1 MSAAS
6 EQAAG
11 LEGDNVL
18 DLRGNRGIVDEAK
31 AKELLSVVAEG
42 NTAFDTVVLSTRSIT
57 PAASRVVAEEL
68 AKLPLRRAI
77 FADCISGI
85 PEKDAFE
92 TLSGLCAALKGKV
105 RSAPWQ
111 RRWRE
116 LIADLAPHFP
126 PVCGTRTWRSW
137 T

>member
-6 EQAAG
+6 EQAAD

-18 DLRGNRGIVDEAK
+18 DLRGSRGIVDEAK
-31 AKELLSVVAEG
+31 AKELMSAVAERQ
-42 NTAFDTVVLSTRSIT
+42 TAFDTAVLSTRSIT
-57 PAASRVVAEEL
+57 PPASCIVAEEL

-77 FADCISGI
+77 FSDCISGI

-92 TLSGLCAALKGKV
+92 TLNVLCAALKGKV
-105 RSAPWQ
+105 RPARPATAHTVACC
-111 RRWRE
+111 R
-116 LIADLAPHFP
+116 LFTFLP
-126 PVCGTRTWRSW
+126 PLRGARTWRSW